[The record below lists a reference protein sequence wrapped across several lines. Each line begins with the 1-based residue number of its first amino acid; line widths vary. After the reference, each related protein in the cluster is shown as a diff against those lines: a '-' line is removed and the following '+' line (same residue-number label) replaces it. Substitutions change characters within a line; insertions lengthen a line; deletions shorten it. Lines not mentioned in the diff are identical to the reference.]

1 MSEFR
6 HKERKKVVAEITLSH
21 VTEFAAEIGRELGQD
36 EAMWLLN
43 RGELAQEMW
52 VHMMQAAEQYIKAAL
67 MKREFPRLCR
77 GGSQTLRIPGVY
89 LPLLPSFCRSPL
101 PR

>member
-36 EAMWLLN
+36 EAMVLLN

-67 MKREFPRLCR
+67 MHQC
-77 GGSQTLRIPGVY
+77 GSEVAALTAVSRTAHLLSMSGQT
-89 LPLLPSFCRSPL
+89 
-101 PR
+101 